1 MATMR
6 AKMVV
11 SKVNTFYANQD
22 GSGPVSGEQLYF
34 TAVCAKD
41 FGEGGTDENNT
52 FARYTPTANLGMHIS
67 NPALFGKFKVGDTF
81 YVDFTEAP
89 K

>member
-6 AKMVV
+6 AKMRV
-11 SKVNTFYANQD
+11 SSVESNSPEFERLYFSAVCKSDGYPED
-22 GSGPVSGEQLYF
+22 GS
-34 TAVCAKD
+34 
-41 FGEGGTDENNT
+41 DENNT
-52 FARYTPTANLGMHIS
+52 YATWTPSAELSMSIT
-67 NPALFGKFKVGDTF
+67 NPALIGQFKVGDTF